1 MNDRHAVRLGIE
13 NLADNPAPLR
23 GKRVAV
29 LSHQAAVTHNLR
41 RAIDVVHEIVG
52 SHHLVRIFGPEH
64 GFWGV
69 KQDME
74 GASSEI
80 DQATGKE
87 IVSLYLDYPKQ
98 PKEHSPEGLKAW
110 KRELEQ
116 KKKGLWPN
124 ASDLENVEV
133 LVVDLQDVGARYYTF
148 ANTMA
153 YCMEVAKT
161 TGTKVVVCD
170 RPNPI
175 GGLGVE
181 GNLFEEGHRWLSF
194 VGQFNIA
201 PRHGMTIG
209 ELARY
214 FRDLDPKYAC
224 DLEVIPMTGW
234 SRNLWWDQTD
244 LPWVLPSPNMPTI
257 ATAIVYPGMCL
268 IEATM
273 ASEGR
278 GTTIPFEI
286 FGAPHVDPFVLAS
299 RLNEIG
305 LAGIRFRPQ
314 FFQPTFQKH
323 GGNVCGGVQLHVT
336 DRNALQ
342 SYRLGLWCTKVIH
355 DLWSDFEWRH
365 DAYEYEAPHEKH
377 ALEQLVGTTR
387 FREILEK
394 GDDLDA
400 WIESWDLGEFLARRK
415 QALNPRYGA

>member
-1 MNDRHAVRLGIE
+1 MNERQPVRLGIE
-13 NLADNPAPLR
+13 NLCDHPSPLR

-29 LSHQAAVTHNLR
+29 LCHQAAVTHDLR
-41 RAIDVVHEIVG
+41 RTVDLVFEIVG
-52 SHHLVRIFGPEH
+52 TRQFARIFGPEH

-74 GASSEI
+74 GAGSEI

-87 IVSLYLDYPKQ
+87 IVSLYVDYPKQ
-98 PKEHSPEGLKAW
+98 PADASHDGRKAW
-110 KRELEQ
+110 KRELEE
-116 KKKGLWPN
+116 KKRGLWPREK
-124 ASDLENVEV
+124 DLEDIEV
-133 LVVDLQDVGARYYTF
+133 LVVDLQDVGARFYTF

-161 TGTKVVVCD
+161 TGTKVIVCD

-175 GGLGVE
+175 GGRAVE
-181 GNLFEEGHRWLSF
+181 GNLFEEGDRWFSF

-214 FRDLDPKYAC
+214 YRDLDPKYAC
-224 DLEVIPMTGW
+224 ELEVIPMTGW
-234 SRNLWWDQTD
+234 SRGLWWDQTD
-244 LPWVLPSPNMPTI
+244 LPWVPPSPNMPAI
-257 ATAIVYPGMCL
+257 ATAAVYPGMCL

-286 FGAPHVDPFVLAS
+286 FGAPHVDPLALAA
-299 RLNEIG
+299 RLNDVG
-305 LAGIRFRPQ
+305 LKGIRFRPQ

-336 DRNALQ
+336 DREALQ

-355 DLWSDFEWRH
+355 DLWDGFEWRH
-365 DAYEYEAPHEKH
+365 DAYEYEVPSEKH

-387 FREILEK
+387 FRQIVEK
-394 GDDLDA
+394 GEDLDA
-400 WIESWDLGEFLARRK
+400 WIESWDLSEFLSRRK
-415 QALNPRYGA
+415 QALEPAYGE